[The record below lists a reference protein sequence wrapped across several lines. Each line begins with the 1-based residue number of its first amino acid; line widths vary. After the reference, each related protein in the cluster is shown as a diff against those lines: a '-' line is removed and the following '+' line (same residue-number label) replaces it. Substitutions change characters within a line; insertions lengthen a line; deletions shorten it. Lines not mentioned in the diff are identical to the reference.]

1 MVSPSTLAANP
12 AQYSNALAAHATSPF
27 DSRRVF
33 PSLRVSSLASC
44 SELSRTRLVSLERRR
59 PLLLGS
65 MSIQPADSS
74 AVFALSTAAF
84 ASCFV
89 ARGTSPP
96 TPCFARARNDET
108 APLLPSLPSPPT
120 LLLYFFILTV

>member
-1 MVSPSTLAANP
+1 MVSPSTLSANP

-89 ARGTSPP
+89 APGNLATNPLFLGSK
-96 TPCFARARNDET
+96 NDET
-108 APLLPSLPSPPT
+108 GPLWLFFPSSPIHI
-120 LLLYFFILTV
+120 F